1 MQTNSTS
8 KIVSVFVFEKF
19 SETWFCTLMDFLFFK
34 KMPHS
39 VNEVNT
45 SDFIQVS
52 ALTFLDDSMPMV
64 YAEVILQ
71 C

>member
-1 MQTNSTS
+1 MA
-8 KIVSVFVFEKF
+8 
-19 SETWFCTLMDFLFFK
+19 FLFFK

-39 VNEVNT
+39 VNEVNAL
-45 SDFIQVS
+45 DFIQVS

-71 C
+71 G